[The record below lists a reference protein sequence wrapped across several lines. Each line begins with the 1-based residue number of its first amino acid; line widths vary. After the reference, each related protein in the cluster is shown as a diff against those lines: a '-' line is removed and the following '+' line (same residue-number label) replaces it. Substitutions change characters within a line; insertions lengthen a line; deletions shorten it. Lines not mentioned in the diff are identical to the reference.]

1 MIYKIVENVAPS
13 LAIGDSMTN
22 SIPPPHPLP
31 VGLLE
36 QWPLGSEFLSLSQS
50 LCSCLDA
57 SYHSCHDLMKLRPIA
72 LGSGEK

>member
-1 MIYKIVENVAPS
+1 MIYKIMENVPPS

-22 SIPPPHPLP
+22 SIPPPLLP

-50 LCSCLDA
+50 PCSCLDA